1 MRTAYIKHS
10 SRTVVPVSRADA
22 IHVPL
27 GVINVWIH
35 TLKWANTN
43 RSIF

>member
-27 GVINVWIH
+27 GGH
-35 TLKWANTN
+35 KRLDPYTEMGKHQP
-43 RSIF
+43 